1 MKQTDRDKEQVR
13 EEALEARRHLEAAY
27 RREASEQVCRRLQAW
42 GPTREPRP
50 LVGYM
55 AVDGEVDVSSFIE
68 HKREQGTRVAL
79 PRVIDETEMEL
90 VPVESLDG
98 LEEGAFG
105 IPEPVGPATDIADL
119 EVFLV
124 PGAAFDRYGRR
135 IGMGWG
141 YYDRALSRRL
151 DAGGADGPIFIG
163 ICYDCQLT
171 DGAIPVEEHDVQVDA
186 VVTESQI
193 IDNTGAQ
200 R

>member
-1 MKQTDRDKEQVR
+1 MQQTDRDKEQVR
-13 EEALEARRHLEAAY
+13 QEALEARRNLDEEY
-27 RREASEQVCRRLQAW
+27 RREASEQVCRRLQEW
-42 GPTREPRP
+42 ETTREPHP

-55 AVDGEVDVSSFIE
+55 AVDGEVDVSSFID

-90 VPVESLDG
+90 VPVESLEA
-98 LEEGAFG
+98 LEEGSFG
-105 IPEPVGPATDIADL
+105 IPEPGGPATDIADL

-124 PGAAFDRYGRR
+124 PGAAFDRDGRR

-151 DAGGADGPIFIG
+151 DAGGDGGPIFVG
-163 ICYDCQLT
+163 ICYDCQLI
-171 DGAIPVEEHDVQVDA
+171 DGTIPVEQHDVQMDA

-193 IDNTGAQ
+193 ID
-200 R
+200 RR

>member
-1 MKQTDRDKEQVR
+1 VQQTERDKERVR
-13 EEALEARRHLEAAY
+13 EEALEARRDLDGEA
-27 RREASEQVCRRLQAW
+27 RRQASEQVCRRLQEW
-42 GPTREPRP
+42 ETTREPRP

-55 AVDGEVDVSSFIE
+55 AVDGEVDVSAFID
-68 HKREQGTRVAL
+68 HKRNQGTRVAL

-90 VPVESLDG
+90 VPVESLDD

-124 PGAAFDRYGRR
+124 PGAAFDRHGGRV
-135 IGMGWG
+135 GMGWG
-141 YYDRALSRRL
+141 YYDRMLSRRL
-151 DAGGADGPIFIG
+151 DAGGAAPIFIG
-163 ICYDCQLT
+163 ICFDCQVS
-171 DGAIPVEEHDVQVDA
+171 DGAIPVEAHDVQMDA

-193 IDNTGAQ
+193 IDC